1 MKNISPGRPA
11 TSGRREQPAVA
22 PQTGRQKLMAAAL
35 QLAATTRSLASL
47 GLREVAR
54 QAGLNPNTFYRH
66 FKNFDDLGLAVIAAL
81 ADELRQGLRERRRR
95 PMGDALRLDAAR
107 DPVELMRRAETII
120 QESVALVL
128 EFVTEHEQ
136 AYVVGIRE
144 LHGTSPVLRAALRQV
159 FDQLADDMVEDIREI
174 VPPQFVD
181 AETLPGIAAV
191 VIREMAF
198 YSLDYLEQPQ
208 RRDQIRV
215 EAQRFILMLL
225 WGGMAMRMPQLLAAR
240 VR

>member
-1 MKNISPGRPA
+1 MKKVSPGSAASARRPK
-11 TSGRREQPAVA
+11 PAVA
-22 PQTGRQKLMAAAL
+22 PQTGRQKLMSAAL

-66 FKNFDDLGLAVIAAL
+66 FKNFDDLGLAVIGEL
-81 ADELRQGLRERRRR
+81 AGELRRGLRERRRR
-95 PMGDALRLDAAR
+95 PMDDALRLDAAR

-144 LHGTSPVLRAALRQV
+144 LHGTSPVLRSALRKV
-159 FDQLADDMVEDIREI
+159 FDQLAADMAEDIREI

-181 AETLPGIAAV
+181 AESLPGIAAV

-208 RRDQIRV
+208 RRDQIRLD
-215 EAQRFILMLL
+215 AQRFILMLL
-225 WGGMAMRMPQLLAAR
+225 WGGMAMRMPQLMR
-240 VR
+240 GR

>member
-1 MKNISPGRPA
+1 MKKVSPGSAASARRPK
-11 TSGRREQPAVA
+11 PAVA

-66 FKNFDDLGLAVIAAL
+66 FKNFDDLGLAVIGEL
-81 ADELRQGLRERRRR
+81 AGELRRGLRERRRR
-95 PMGDALRLDAAR
+95 PMDDALRLDAAR

-144 LHGTSPVLRAALRQV
+144 LHGTSPVLRAALRKV
-159 FDQLADDMVEDIREI
+159 FDQLADDMAEDIREI

-181 AETLPGIAAV
+181 AESLPGIAAV

-208 RRDQIRV
+208 RRDQIRL

-225 WGGMAMRMPQLLAAR
+225 WGGMAMRMPQLMR
-240 VR
+240 RP